1 MNDLER
7 AVSMIEKY
15 WLRFLE
21 ALSSLKKLRLIK
33 AVCAV
38 CNRKS
43 SLSDEVLPETMNNVW
58 YAEVTADT
66 KITQGDLVFDCPV
79 LEWAGSV
86 TQGALSKD
94 GLKGLSEAVLS
105 DVIVMT
111 QACDLAQDKV
121 DNVIVCPHFSLAK
134 FKENWEK
141 AMRSKNQNPSAKAW
155 KDYCDDICDGYIWH
169 LSMLNSKEEGELQLE
184 RRIVDFH
191 YVYSLP
197 VEFLQSLVQAKKVKR
212 LSLLPPYREHLSQ
225 AFARFFMRVG
235 LPVNIVKNWG

>member
-1 MNDLER
+1 LQR
-7 AVSMIEKY
+7 AVFMIDKY

-21 ALSSLKKLRLIK
+21 ALSSLKRFRLIQK
-33 AVCAV
+33 VCAV
-38 CNRKS
+38 FNRKS
-43 SLSDEVLPETMNNVW
+43 FLNNDLLETMNNPW
-58 YAEVTADT
+58 YAEVSANT

-86 TQGALSKD
+86 TEESLSKD
-94 GLKGLSEAVLS
+94 GLKGLTEAILA

-111 QACDLAQDKV
+111 QSCDLEQDKV
-121 DNVIVCPHFSLAK
+121 DNVIVCPHFSLSK

-141 AMRSKNQNPSAKAW
+141 AKRAQKENPTTKAW
-155 KDYCDDICDGYIWH
+155 KSYCDDICDGYFWH
-169 LSMLNSKEEGELQLE
+169 LSMLNCKEDGELKLE
-184 RRIVDFH
+184 CRIVDFH

-212 LSLLPPYREHLSQ
+212 LTLLPPYREHLSQ

-235 LPVNIVKNWG
+235 LPVNIIKTWG